1 MSSWAACA
9 GPSIRRAKLWFIR
22 ASDGKQDQPDQ
33 REPWIGAR
41 EVDHREDGQGDHA
54 RRERHRP
61 EDVDGRLDVGL
72 HVREQLA
79 GGRLAVVLEL
89 QIAVAVGHAVA
100 ERGHDALARHPA
112 VVAPDHDPQGP
123 PAAEGHQREHG
134 EPDRPRRDG
143 SRERRL
149 EDLVGRLAERRR
161 EQDRRDREQERAGDR
176 DEERPRMH
184 ADVRHHQAHPAPE
197 QGALGRHVALRHHRH
212 AAYDAADD
220 RPSTLVRVVSARR
233 SDVARAVPRGV
244 ALLVGRVRGGTV
256 PGPAGHRVVRQ
267 APELRRS
274 APGGRALQRD
284 ARAARRAAGRPRR
297 ADRAELP
304 AVRDRVLR
312 VPAARRDRRGEQPA
326 VHEARDGAPV
336 ARRRAE
342 GRARRRPPVRGFRRR
357 VRRRRGSTPS
367 W

>member
-1 MSSWAACA
+1 MSSCAACA

-22 ASDGKQDQPDQ
+22 ASEGNRINPISASQ
-33 REPWIGAR
+33 GSAR
-41 EVDHREDGQGDHA
+41 ARSIIAKTVRAITPVANGTGQNTSTA
-54 RRERHRP
+54 A
-61 EDVDGRLDVGL
+61 LDVGL

-89 QIAVAVGHAVA
+89 QIAVPVGHAVA
-100 ERGHDALARHPA
+100 ERGHDALAGHPA

-184 ADVRHHQAHPAPE
+184 ADVRLHQAHPAPE
-197 QGALGRHVALRHHRH
+197 QGALGRHGALRHHRH

-284 ARAARRAAGRPRR
+284 ARAAGRAAGRPRR
-297 ADRAELP
+297 AGRAELP

-342 GRARRRPPVRGFRRR
+342 GRARRRPALRGFRRR
-357 VRRRRGSTPS
+357 VRRVPASTPS